1 MKDAKKRLYLI
12 SILILAVTVYSFV
25 SASLRIFL
33 MKANMETLSDIITE
47 SNLLMVKIITFV
59 FNLLVT
65 LPFVY
70 VGIKGIKFSKKPDL
84 SKAHI
89 VWATIFEVLIIIGIA
104 LTVFN
109 MVKTGNIMSDLR
121 ALIDSV
127 LEAIVFFVY
136 IKSAKQVVKEA
147 YP

>member
-1 MKDAKKRLYLI
+1 
-12 SILILAVTVYSFV
+12 
-25 SASLRIFL
+25 
-33 MKANMETLSDIITE
+33 
-47 SNLLMVKIITFV
+47 
-59 FNLLVT
+59 VT

-89 VWATIFEVLIIIGIA
+89 VWATIFEVLIIIEIA
-104 LTVFN
+104 LTVFD

-121 ALIDSV
+121 ALIGSV

-147 YP
+147 YPETDNYYNENDYKFN